1 MARIVSFINFK
12 GGVGKTTTAV
22 EIAVSLAAHHGK
34 RVLLVDLD
42 PQTNATFYLVREA
55 DWASWVQERGSL
67 KNLFDAVLGAN
78 RPCDVH
84 SIIMRAVAAGGLAIP
99 GLHLLP
105 SHLDLISV
113 DLRLAGAAGAGQGV
127 FGPQTVLVSHLR
139 EIAAEYD
146 YILCDCPPNF
156 NLITQNGMF
165 ASEAYVVP
173 MLPDFLSTI
182 GITLIRREVENFTAG
197 MRRAVESFGAGFT
210 GPELRGVIFSRV
222 RVLKYE
228 SPPKLAALHR
238 QMIRS
243 IRNDQFFGTK
253 IFRHFIPESVH
264 VGEAPERKIPACLS
278 PNGSNR
284 MITKTFRGLAAE
296 FLEKV

>member
-1 MARIVSFINFK
+1 VAKIVSFINFK
-12 GGVGKTTTAV
+12 GGVGKTTSAV

-42 PQTNATFYLVREA
+42 PQTNATFYLVREG
-55 DWASWVQERGSL
+55 DWSSWVQERGSL
-67 KNLFDAVLGAN
+67 KDLFDSVLGGD
-78 RPCDVH
+78 RPCEIR
-84 SIIMRAVAAGGLAIP
+84 STIMQSVGAGGLAIP

-105 SHLDLISV
+105 SHLELISV
-113 DLRLAGAAGAGQGV
+113 DLRLAGAAGAGHGV
-127 FGPQTVLVSHLR
+127 FGPQTVLASHLR
-139 EIAAEYD
+139 QIAAEYD

-182 GITLIRREVENFTAG
+182 GITLIRREIENFTAG
-197 MRRAVESFGAGFT
+197 MRRAVESFGAGFA

-222 RVLKYE
+222 RVLKYA
-228 SPPKLAALHR
+228 SPARLAGLHA

-243 IRNDQFFGTK
+243 IRDDPFFGPK

-264 VGEAPERKIPACLS
+264 VGEAPARKIPASLS
-278 PNGSNR
+278 PDGSHR
-284 MITKTFRGLAAE
+284 AIGKQFRALAAE
-296 FLEKV
+296 FLERV